1 MNYHLA
7 VDIGASSGRHII
19 GWIENGIINTKEV
32 YRFENKNE
40 NVNGTLVWDTEKMF
54 NNILNGIKECKKVGL
69 VPTTMSIDTWGVD
82 FVLLD
87 KDGKKIGDAVGYRDS
102 RTDKIPEKVF
112 NKMSKERLYEITGI
126 QHQKYNTIFQL
137 ASIADSNPE
146 DLANAE
152 DFLMIPDYF
161 VYLLTG
167 NKFNEYTNASTTEL
181 LNCKTNTWDEEILD
195 KVGINKKIFKS
206 LSMPGTV
213 AGNLQD
219 SIKAEVGYDLKV
231 ILAASHDTASA
242 VMAVPSNEENV
253 MYISSGTWSLM
264 GVETQVAN
272 CDKNSAECNFTNEG
286 GYNYRY
292 RFLKNIMGLWM
303 IQSVKRELN
312 NQYSFDQLCDMATE
326 NKDFP
331 TIVDVLDERFL
342 APKSMIEEI
351 KLFAADHNL
360 AVPESIGELIAVVY
374 NSLAKGYTDCANQL
388 EQITGKKYSVINIV
402 GGGSKDSYLNQIT
415 ANYSGRKVE
424 AGPSEATA
432 IGNLINQMLAE
443 KEIEDLSEARN
454 IIKNSFAVKVYNC
467 Q

>member
-40 NVNGTLVWDTEKMF
+40 NVNGTLVWDTDKMF

-112 NKMSKERLYEITGI
+112 NKISKERLYEITGI
-126 QHQKYNTIFQL
+126 QHQKYNTIFQI

-264 GVETQVAN
+264 GVETQIAN

-331 TIVDVLDERFL
+331 TIVDVLDARFL